1 MPRLSHEKHLEYCR
15 QYYLKNREKLKRL
28 AVLNYYKHKAEIDS
42 KLAIQEYRE
51 KKKYY

>member
-15 QYYLKNREKLKRL
+15 RYYLKNREKLKQM
-28 AVLNYYKHKAEIDS
+28 AVVNYYRKKAEIDA
-42 KLAIQEYRE
+42 KAPIQEYRE